1 MCGIT
6 GYLDLRGERPAEQ
19 QVLVRMMN
27 SIIHRG
33 PDSAGYFIEKT
44 TGLGFRRLSIIDCET
59 GNQPIYNEDRSV
71 VLICNGEIFNYR
83 ELRADLLAHGH
94 LFCSQSDVEVL
105 VHLYEQEGI
114 DLLKRLNAQFAF
126 AVYDRKEKRLTLAR
140 DPLGI
145 NPLFYAVFDGVFIFA
160 SEIKAI
166 LEHPLARREL
176 NLTGL
181 DQVLTFPGVVSPTTL
196 FKDIHS
202 LKPGHYLTVTNGSVR
217 LQQYWDMEYPTVEDA
232 EDANDEK
239 PEEYYSE
246 RLAELLNRS
255 IRYRLQAD
263 APVGFYLSG
272 GLDSSLIAALISR
285 ADPGNSRHS
294 FSVAF
299 PDKTMCESKYQ
310 LQMAQAVNSV
320 HHETVIDLK
329 QVESRLAKAVYHSE
343 MPLKETYNTAS
354 LALSESA
361 RVAGVKVILTGE
373 GADELFAGYVG
384 YRFDQMR
391 LAANEMEIEQILE
404 AELQERAWG
413 DANLFYDTHFYA
425 NNELKMHLYSP
436 AVAEQ
441 FEQFNCLNAEVVD
454 KSKLRGRHYIHQR
467 SYLDL
472 KLKLA
477 DHLIADHGD
486 RMCMANAIEARYPF
500 LDIDLVTFCRGIP
513 PHLKLNG
520 HTEKYLVRRVAESFV
535 PREIVKREKF
545 AWFAPG
551 SVSLLQSNNEW
562 VNDLL
567 SSDRI
572 KREGYFNP
580 GAVERLKARYGRK
593 GFTLNLPYE
602 NDLLMVVLTFG
613 LFLEVFRMPSFS

>member
-1 MCGIT
+1 
-6 GYLDLRGERPAEQ
+6 
-19 QVLVRMMN
+19 MMDVVA
-27 SIIHRG
+27 HRG
-33 PDSAGYFIEKT
+33 PDSAGCFIEKEV
-44 TGLGFRRLSIIDCET
+44 GLGFRRLSIIDCET
-59 GNQPIYNEDRSV
+59 GDQPIYNEDRSA

-83 ELRADLLAHGH
+83 ELRESLLARGH
-94 LFCSQSDVEVL
+94 QFCSRSDVEVL
-105 VHLYEQEGI
+105 IHLYEQEGM
-114 DLLKRLNAQFAF
+114 DLLNRLNAQFAF
-126 AVYDRKEKRLTLAR
+126 AIYDRKKKQLVLAR
-140 DPLGI
+140 DPFGV

-166 LEHPLARREL
+166 LQHPLARREV

-202 LKPGHYLTVTNGSVR
+202 LKPGHYLTVINGDVR
-217 LQQYWDMEYPTVEDA
+217 AQKYWDMEYPTMEEA
-232 EDANDEK
+232 SHEK

-246 RLAELLNRS
+246 RLAELLDRS
-255 IRYRLQAD
+255 VRYRLQAD

-272 GLDSSLIAALISR
+272 GLDSSLIAALVSR
-285 ADPGNSRHS
+285 AYPGDRRHS

-299 PDKTMCESKYQ
+299 TDKTMCESKYQ
-310 LQMAQAVNSV
+310 LQMARVVNSV
-320 HHETVIDLK
+320 HHETVVDLN

-361 RVAGVKVILTGE
+361 RASGVKVILTGE
-373 GADELFAGYVG
+373 GSDELFAGYVG

-391 LAANEMEIEQILE
+391 LAANEMELEQILE

-413 DANLFYDTHFYA
+413 DPNFFYDTHLYA

-436 AVAEQ
+436 EVAEQ
-441 FEQFNCLNAEVVD
+441 FERFNCLNAEVVD

-500 LDIDLVTFCRGIP
+500 LDIDLVKFCREIP

-520 HTEKYLVRRVAESFV
+520 HTEKYLVKRVAEPLV
-535 PREIVKREKF
+535 PREIVNREKF

-551 SVSLLQSNNEW
+551 SVSLLQSNSEW

-567 SSDRI
+567 SYDRI

-580 GAVERLKARYGRK
+580 DAVERLKARYGRK
-593 GFTLNLPYE
+593 GFALNLPYE
-602 NDLLMVVLTFG
+602 NDLLIVVLTFG
-613 LFLEVFRMPSFS
+613 LFLELFRMPSFS